1 MQGLTQLA
9 ACSPSCSCLSARA
22 VQEAAFA
29 LGERGGVLAQLDQ
42 SPIIPHM
49 ADMEGKRFPYEVRGG
64 AGQGGDWGKGR
75 HGCNRRLCCPA
86 WSRHVLSTCAAWCRI
101 SILMLWVQC

>member
-1 MQGLTQLA
+1 MGFEHDVQGLTQLA

-49 ADMEGKRFPYEVRGG
+49 ADMEGKRFPYEVRGRRG
-64 AGQGGDWGKGR
+64 PGRGLRKER
-75 HGCNRRLCCPA
+75 HGCDA
-86 WSRHVLSTCAAWCRI
+86 V
-101 SILMLWVQC
+101 